1 MECIGLVIRSL
12 PMVALLAAC
21 GPTEDEVDSEGGTDG
36 SSSSQ
41 SSESGQDS
49 GSSATSQGTDSGDDS
64 TTSSTTGTSGTSG
77 TAGTSGTQTSDVTS
91 TASESG
97 ESLLPCDTNMDA
109 ATCEAAQSPEGV
121 QCTWLE
127 LIPTDPDTCDEGEP
141 IGFCEDGIGEP
152 GCGLTEGCDSEAFV
166 VTLPDG
172 AVAPFLSC
180 GGPYPPLTLTRCN
193 SVDDDPICACACSS
207 S

>member
-1 MECIGLVIRSL
+1 MDCFGFVIRSL
-12 PMVALLAAC
+12 PIVALLAGC

-41 SSESGQDS
+41 SSETGQDS
-49 GSSATSQGTDSGDDS
+49 GSSATSQGSGS
-64 TTSSTTGTSGTSG
+64 GGESTSSSSTGTSGTSD
-77 TAGTSGTQTSDVTS
+77 TDATSGTQTSNVTG

-127 LIPTDPDTCDEGEP
+127 LLPTDPSTCAEGEP
-141 IGFCEDGIGEP
+141 IGFCEDAIGEP
-152 GCGLTEGCDSEAFV
+152 GCGLTEGCDGEAFV

-172 AVAPFLSC
+172 SVAPFLTC
-180 GGPYPPLTLTRCN
+180 GGPYPPLNLERCN
-193 SVDDDPICACACSS
+193 SADDDPVCACACSS
-207 S
+207 M